1 MNFSKFAHLNLV
13 LHFLEVVFVGKL
25 LVILM
30 SIILNPL
37 LRFDN
42 LKVIGGSL
50 RLLKNGKFVLLS
62 AECIIVRVLSGV
74 DSVDTRLHII

>member
-1 MNFSKFAHLNLV
+1 MNFSKFAHLNLT

-42 LKVIGGSL
+42 LKVIGGSF
-50 RLLKNGKFVLLS
+50 RLLKTGKFVLLS